1 MNKSR
6 FLLSMLTLFVRNPKA
21 LLIALLIGGLSY
33 SYEFFI
39 ARDAMSFAG
48 IPKAASFSMQ
58 TYTRIFRNSAYMVG
72 YSDVKGNPL
81 WVVYKL
87 TNPSEN
93 AQHLKRPERFNT
105 DWRNLGL
112 ISSDNYTNSGYDR
125 GHMAPNHAIALLYG
139 KQAQVETFLM
149 TNITP
154 QNPSLNQKLWQRL
167 EEMELEIFAPKFRE
181 LWVYTGPLFDAKA
194 KYLKSSQFV
203 EIPDAFYKIY
213 IGVAM
218 DGNLSALAF
227 IVPQNAK
234 ANDRIEKYLVSI
246 DDVERLSGFDFLHQ
260 LEDTLEMKLEKEVDP
275 LPWIN
280 TLSF

>member
-1 MNKSR
+1 MKRSH
-6 FLLSMLTLFVRNPKA
+6 FLVSTLTFFIKNPKA
-21 LLIALLIGGLSY
+21 LFIALLVGGLSY

-39 ARDAMSFAG
+39 ARDAMVFAG
-48 IPKAASFSMQ
+48 IPKATSFSTQ

-72 YSDVKGNPL
+72 YSDLKGNPL

-87 TNPSEN
+87 TSPSED
-93 AQHLKRPERFNT
+93 AQHLKRPERFST

-112 ISSDNYTNSGYDR
+112 ISSDDYTNSGYDR
-125 GHMAPNHAIALLYG
+125 GHMAPNHAISLLYG

-154 QNPSLNQKLWQRL
+154 QKPSLNQKLWQRL
-167 EEMELEIFAPKFRE
+167 EEMEIETFAPKFKE

-194 KYLKSSQFV
+194 KHLKSSQFV

-213 IGVAM
+213 IGIAT
-218 DGNLSALAF
+218 DGSLSTLAV

-260 LEDTLEMKLEKEVDP
+260 LEDALEVRLEKEVDT
-275 LPWIN
+275 LPWLN
-280 TLSF
+280 PL

>member
-1 MNKSR
+1 MKKSH
-6 FLLSMLTLFVRNPKA
+6 LITSILTLFVRNPKV
-21 LLIALLIGGLSY
+21 LLVTLLLGGLSY

-39 ARDAMSFAG
+39 ARDAMVFEG
-48 IPKAASFSMQ
+48 VPKATDASMQ

-87 TNPSEN
+87 TSPSEN
-93 AQHLKRPERFNT
+93 APHLKRPDGFSA

-112 ISSDNYTNSGYDR
+112 ITTNNYTNSGYDR

-139 KQAQVETFLM
+139 KEAQQETFLM

-154 QNPSLNQKLWQRL
+154 QKPSLNQKLWQRL
-167 EEMELEIFAPKFRE
+167 EEMELESFVPKFKE
-181 LWVYTGPLFDAKA
+181 VWVYTGPIFDSK
-194 KYLKSSQFV
+194 KTRLKSSYFV

-213 IGVAM
+213 VGVEAS
-218 DGNLSALAF
+218 GAFKTLAV

-246 DDVERLSGFDFLHQ
+246 DDVERRSGFDFLHK
-260 LEDTLEMKLEKEVDP
+260 LEDSIETRLEKEIKSS
-275 LPWIN
+275 PW
-280 TLSF
+280 F